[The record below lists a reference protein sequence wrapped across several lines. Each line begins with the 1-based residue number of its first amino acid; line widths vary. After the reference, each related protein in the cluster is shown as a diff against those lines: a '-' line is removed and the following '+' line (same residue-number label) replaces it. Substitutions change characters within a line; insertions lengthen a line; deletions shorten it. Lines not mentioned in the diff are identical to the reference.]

1 MSVRK
6 GNDVLAGGIPLRVD
20 SSLNVDSSNPIQNG
34 AVARA
39 LQTKADAATTYTKT
53 EVDEA
58 LTNKQDNISAGDG
71 ITIADNTVAVGNL
84 DCGTMS

>member
-6 GNDVLAGGIPLRVD
+6 GDDIVAGGTPLKVD
-20 SSLNVDSSNPIQNG
+20 SSLNANSINPIQNG
-34 AVARA
+34 AVTSA
-39 LQTKADAATTYTKT
+39 LTTKADSATTYNKT

-58 LTNKQDNISAGDG
+58 LATKQDEISAGDG
-71 ITIADNTVAVGNL
+71 ITITSNTVAVGNL